1 MDTVGLADH
10 QALSCDLTHCFIVG
24 SLKLLS
30 PVLELISIVSKLTQH
45 LLNIVT
51 ILKILS
57 ELAMQHLYLLSHFVY
72 LLPVE
77 ELFTFDVLHNRNLSR
92 QAIRE
97 FLSVVNKSRTLIL

>member
-1 MDTVGLADH
+1 VDTVGLADH
-10 QALSCDLTHCFIVG
+10 QALSCNLTHCFIVG

-30 PVLELISIVSKLTQH
+30 SVLELISIVGKLTQH

-51 ILKILS
+51 IVKVLG

-72 LLPVE
+72 LLPIK
-77 ELFTFDVLHNRNLSR
+77 ELLTFDVLHHRNLSR

-97 FLSVVNKSRTLIL
+97 FLSVVNKYRTLVL